1 MEFIVIGIIALIVL
15 GPARL
20 PEVARNVGRGMR
32 EFRAAISGATVSLDG
47 GADDEDEDE
56 EENEAVDDGIPE
68 PDEPSGPAALP
79 EGR

>member
-1 MEFIVIGIIALIVL
+1 
-15 GPARL
+15 
-20 PEVARNVGRGMR
+20 MR

-56 EENEAVDDGIPE
+56 DLDDEIPE
-68 PDEPSGPAALP
+68 IDEPPSSAEDEPSGSSENEPSGPASDEPSGSAELP